1 MQSPVP
7 AENEVGQKI
16 SLQALAEMTGFSADL
31 IQQELFQGKGSE
43 EGVSLDE
50 LRAAMLTFIDTTLLE
65 DKK

>member
-1 MQSPVP
+1 
-7 AENEVGQKI
+7 
-16 SLQALAEMTGFSADL
+16 MTGFSADL

-43 EGVSLDE
+43 DGVSLDE